1 MEEVSQRIRNV
12 DLFAILD
19 ERSES
24 DDTAILVSRAPDG
37 KISTVRA
44 AFDLV
49 QIQLVALQVGSGGFE
64 ELQSIAATSGG
75 VLRSNNENVKK
86 GGATPRKRLGG

>member
-1 MEEVSQRIRNV
+1 M

-37 KISTVRA
+37 NISTVRA

-49 QIQLVALQVGSGGFE
+49 QIQLVALKVGSGGFE

-75 VLRSNNENVKK
+75 VLRSNNENAKK